1 MTLQIFT
8 DISRLQTNRDSVQLS
23 SASAYRLCRRVALV
37 LLMTSTASQTT
48 RYKTA
53 LLNTPAI
60 ADTDGLPPTEI
71 TLFKAV
77 FLTDRFQCFFHV
89 DLPCIV
95 RLGFGLVYA
104 SIVICA
110 YSLNLAHSQ

>member
-1 MTLQIFT
+1 
-8 DISRLQTNRDSVQLS
+8 
-23 SASAYRLCRRVALV
+23 
-37 LLMTSTASQTT
+37 MTSTASQTT

-53 LLNTPAI
+53 LLNTPTI
-60 ADTDGLPPTEI
+60 ADSDTDDLPPTEI

>member
-1 MTLQIFT
+1 
-8 DISRLQTNRDSVQLS
+8 
-23 SASAYRLCRRVALV
+23 
-37 LLMTSTASQTT
+37 MTSTASQTT

-53 LLNTPAI
+53 LLNTPTI
-60 ADTDGLPPTEI
+60 ADSDTDDLPPTEI

-110 YSLNLAHSQ
+110 FTELGTQSMKGTIYLVVYRERKCAENYNK